1 MRPSTATYFTW
12 LGDAL
17 ITVPDFPCWVC
28 DICGRREYDPKA
40 LSALNLLLS
49 PNAGSPTPRYPR
61 TSKKGTSTTHKA
73 GRPTPPE

>member
-40 LSALNLLLS
+40 LNALSLLLS
-49 PNAGSPTPRYPR
+49 PNAGSPTPRSPR
-61 TSKKGTSTTHKA
+61 PPKAGTSTTHKV
-73 GRPTPPE
+73 GHPTPPE